1 MGMMPTI
8 GEASGMLAPR
18 GGGERLAC
26 RALIAA
32 FLIVLTVAAWVPAR
46 AADPLGQSYLT
57 PFPENDLYRVY
68 VFADGFGAG
77 LGEALASLLDD
88 ETAIEMV
95 DRSEGS
101 AGIGRNDGITWDEVI
116 DQMSGAEQ
124 INAAV
129 VLFGVSD
136 RQAIRVDRKRY
147 NLGTPEWRDEYKKR
161 VDRVMKALKRE
172 GAAIYWLGLP
182 VMRSPAAAE
191 AAEQMNSIFREMAVI
206 NAVKY
211 IDTWS
216 GFTDSSG
223 AYSPYG
229 PDLTG
234 RVRELRSGDGVYFT
248 GRGYQKLAHFAEQ
261 EIRRDVALARAERDV
276 PLAGAEDEQAQ
287 IAAERKRAAAAQAAA
302 SGKLAAGEGRLEERS
317 DAPVAAVLDYA
328 ADDSAI
334 TVPDGSGGKLR
345 LEIPRPRIPGAVVAH
360 ILRSSQARSI
370 DIGETVGTDLKIG
383 LTALSS
389 IASSLGRRSGT
400 GQVGVTQS
408 PYYKLLVKGE
418 SLPPKPGRAD
428 DFHWPRQAGGTRQ
441 PGS

>member
-1 MGMMPTI
+1 
-8 GEASGMLAPR
+8 
-18 GGGERLAC
+18 
-26 RALIAA
+26 
-32 FLIVLTVAAWVPAR
+32 
-46 AADPLGQSYLT
+46 
-57 PFPENDLYRVY
+57 
-68 VFADGFGAG
+68 
-77 LGEALASLLDD
+77 
-88 ETAIEMV
+88 
-95 DRSEGS
+95 
-101 AGIGRNDGITWDEVI
+101 
-116 DQMSGAEQ
+116 
-124 INAAV
+124 
-129 VLFGVSD
+129 
-136 RQAIRVDRKRY
+136 
-147 NLGTPEWRDEYKKR
+147 
-161 VDRVMKALKRE
+161 
-172 GAAIYWLGLP
+172 
-182 VMRSPAAAE
+182 
-191 AAEQMNSIFREMAVI
+191 MAVI

-216 GFTDSSG
+216 GFTDASG
-223 AYSPYG
+223 GYSPYG

-261 EIRRDVALARAERDV
+261 EIRRDIALARAERDV

-287 IAAERKRAAAAQAAA
+287 IAAERKRASAADPAAGIGAAVGLSGESGSAPAAAA
-302 SGKLAAGEGRLEERS
+302 
-317 DAPVAAVLDYA
+317 LDYA

-334 TVPDGSGGKLR
+334 TVPDGSGGRLK

-370 DIGETVGTDLKIG
+370 DIGETVSTDLKIG

-428 DFHWPRQAGGTRQ
+428 DFRWPRQAGSARQ
-441 PGS
+441 PGT